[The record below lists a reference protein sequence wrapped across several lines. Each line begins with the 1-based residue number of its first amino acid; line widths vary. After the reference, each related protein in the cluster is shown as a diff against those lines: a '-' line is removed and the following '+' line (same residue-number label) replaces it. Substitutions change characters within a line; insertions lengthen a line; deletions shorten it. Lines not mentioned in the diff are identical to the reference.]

1 MPLKVMNDSI
11 NTVMYVCTPLQVY
24 MILISLGNSNM
35 TVKLGVITRS
45 AAEKNL
51 LNFSLNKG
59 I

>member
-1 MPLKVMNDSI
+1 MI
-11 NTVMYVCTPLQVY
+11 HVCTPLQVY
-24 MILISLGNSNM
+24 NFTYLGTSDV

>member
-1 MPLKVMNDSI
+1 MNDSI
-11 NTVMYVCTPLQVY
+11 NTMMYVCTPLQVY
-24 MILISLGNSNM
+24 IILASLGNSNM

-45 AAEKNL
+45 AVEKNL